1 MSIIFYPFLMPLKA
15 NRLSE
20 DVVPQGAAFLVFE
33 ILVDIF
39 YALSYFVLGASVAG
53 VITLL
58 SIFPARKFR

>member
-33 ILVDIF
+33 IFSTIF
-39 YALSYFVLGASVAG
+39 AFSFRFLKLLYNKSVRGKPNA
-53 VITLL
+53 
-58 SIFPARKFR
+58 